1 MTRRH
6 WLVLGVAGL
15 IATGASRV
23 NAASGP
29 VQADAEVYAGSSVG
43 EWACGPT
50 ARANYGGGGGHVRV
64 YTDDAIPKDPPAPPP
79 EPKHEPIAMPP
90 VPKAEADPNDPN
102 APAAAPAAP
111 ELSSEALEQDRVRS
125 RATATAAAAAE
136 ERRDVESTP
145 DLEPR
150 GPSIGGGGGLEHR
163 EFVRLSCNRERCNA
177 QDVVPRGQVLF
188 AGRASFGWDWSYFG
202 FRAGALGYQ
211 RWSSNTDASPTS
223 YVLPDAELRFGRRA
237 GFHGGL
243 GFGAYSVVTTFRP
256 GAYLSIGYADGRWA
270 ADLRGGVH
278 VVFDAQLGGRAELTG
293 RYAVTRGVSPG
304 LGLGL
309 TSAQQIS
316 PEGRLFI
323 VFTP

>member
-15 IATGASRV
+15 VASGASRV

-29 VQADAEVYAGSSVG
+29 LQADAEGYAGSAVG
-43 EWACGPT
+43 EWACGPS

-64 YTDDAIPKDPPAPPP
+64 YTDDAIPKAPPATPP
-79 EPKHEPIAMPP
+79 EPIPMVP
-90 VPKAEADPNDPN
+90 VSDAEADPDDPKTQ
-102 APAAAPAAP
+102 AAA
-111 ELSSEALEQDRVRS
+111 
-125 RATATAAAAAE
+125 AAAAAE
-136 ERRDVESTP
+136 ERRDAESFP

-150 GPSIGGGGGLEHR
+150 GPSIGGGGGIEHR
-163 EFVRLSCNRERCNA
+163 EFVRLSCNA
-177 QDVVPRGQVLF
+177 QPCGGEDVVPRAQVLF

-237 GFHGGL
+237 GFHGGV

-256 GAYLSIGYADGRWA
+256 GGYSFFGYANGRWA
-270 ADLRGGVH
+270 ADLRYGAH
-278 VVFDAQLGGRAELTG
+278 VVFDGQIGGRADLTG
-293 RYAVTRGVSPG
+293 RYALTRAISPG
-304 LGLGL
+304 LGLAL
-309 TSAQQIS
+309 TDAQQLS
-316 PEGRLFI
+316 PEARLFI